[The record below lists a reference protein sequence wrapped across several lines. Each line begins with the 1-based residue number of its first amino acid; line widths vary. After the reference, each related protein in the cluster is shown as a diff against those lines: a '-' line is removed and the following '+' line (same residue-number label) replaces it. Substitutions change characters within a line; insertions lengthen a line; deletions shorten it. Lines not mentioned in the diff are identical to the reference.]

1 MFDKNKVLTYEG
13 KLENALKVDYG
24 IAYYENGNKKV
35 EGEWVDDQM
44 NGICIEYYE
53 SGAILYKGMKRNT
66 IYGFDEEEIK
76 QGLKYEEQEEL
87 DVEEN
92 EVDIKNTPIKRP
104 LRRSVF

>member
-53 SGAILYKGMKRNT
+53 SRAVLYKGMKRNSSRNG
-66 IYGFDEEEIK
+66 YGT
-76 QGLKYEEQEEL
+76 LYYE
-87 DVEEN
+87 N
-92 EVDIKNTPIKRP
+92 G
-104 LRRSVF
+104 